1 MYRDD
6 LRPESRRGHH
16 LISFDVS
23 ERGTFELLDATGD
36 PLVSPHEMEYYRGY
50 LYIGT
55 MYDNDAETPREDGA
69 LTVFDVSDPADL
81 RFVTELRMGPE
92 DPANQYLFDMLHGL
106 TLDPDR
112 RLLFGASQKNNG
124 TECTEKN
131 SALTV
136 FDVREPASPKWVQ
149 SYQSCEWLNGV
160 QEVVFH
166 GDILYTVNH
175 DVPSIASFRLYGDP
189 ESRNAE

>member
-1 MYRDD
+1 
-6 LRPESRRGHH
+6 
-16 LISFDVS
+16 
-23 ERGTFELLDATGD
+23 
-36 PLVSPHEMEYYRGY
+36 MEYYRGY

-136 FDVREPASPKWVQ
+136 FDVREPASPKWIQ

-166 GDILYTVNH
+166 GNILYTVNH
-175 DVPSIASFRLYGDP
+175 DVPSIASFRLCGDP